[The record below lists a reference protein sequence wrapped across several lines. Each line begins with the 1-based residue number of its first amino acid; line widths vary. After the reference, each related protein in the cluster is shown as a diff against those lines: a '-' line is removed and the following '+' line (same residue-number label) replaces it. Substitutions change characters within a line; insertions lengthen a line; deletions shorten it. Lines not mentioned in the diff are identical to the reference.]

1 MYVHTKVCTPT
12 CVHVHASIKVYV
24 VLRLCKRIG
33 AAFAEKC
40 LYLYTYLR
48 RTFLV
53 CLTVASLSI
62 LNFLFLT
69 CNS

>member
-1 MYVHTKVCTPT
+1 MYVHTKVCTLT

-40 LYLYTYLR
+40 LYLYAYIR
-48 RTFLV
+48 RM
-53 CLTVASLSI
+53 
-62 LNFLFLT
+62 
-69 CNS
+69 